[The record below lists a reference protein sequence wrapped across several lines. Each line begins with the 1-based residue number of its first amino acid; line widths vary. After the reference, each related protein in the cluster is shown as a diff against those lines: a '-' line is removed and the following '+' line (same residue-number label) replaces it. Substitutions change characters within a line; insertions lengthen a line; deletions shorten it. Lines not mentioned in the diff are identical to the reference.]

1 MALIVHHTPGLLV
14 ASGVASERELR
25 LTGFSGYGIIPTLLR
40 AVVTRSVED
49 GETRILYH
57 WYMRGEA
64 Q

>member
-40 AVVTRSVED
+40 AVATRSVED
-49 GETRILYH
+49 GVTKILYN